1 MSEESH
7 KIGLMTTRRALYS
20 VTGLAIALAGLAAL
34 AADRYDGPR
43 PAKQDMLYL
52 VHADNLL
59 PTEAAEA
66 RQEGK
71 NQTYTI
77 AGANSSARTPLAE
90 PIFLIQSDLIEPER
104 LELYKLDVKNGHR
117 EVTIAKRQRTGSK
130 ALHLTVTKL
139 DGRLYRVE
147 ADEPLD
153 DGQYSI
159 SPSDSNR
166 MFCFEVY

>member
-1 MSEESH
+1 MEF
-7 KIGLMTTRRALYS
+7 MTMRRALCS
-20 VTGLAIALAGLAAL
+20 VSGLAIALAGFAAV

-43 PAKQDMLYL
+43 PPKQDLLYL
-52 VHADNLL
+52 VHADNLI

-71 NQTYTI
+71 NQTYII

-90 PIFLIQSDLIEPER
+90 PIFLVQSDLIEPER
-104 LELYKLDVKNGHR
+104 LELYKLDVKSGHR

-147 ADEPLD
+147 VDEPLD

-159 SPSDSNR
+159 SPSDSNHA
-166 MFCFEVY
+166 FCFEVY